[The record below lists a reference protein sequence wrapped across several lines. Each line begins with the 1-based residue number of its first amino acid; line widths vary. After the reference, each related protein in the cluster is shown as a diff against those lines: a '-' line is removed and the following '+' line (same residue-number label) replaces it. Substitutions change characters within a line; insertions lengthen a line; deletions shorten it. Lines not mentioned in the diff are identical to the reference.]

1 MSSRAS
7 SGRPTNLSAGK
18 PSASGGG
25 GGYVPGAQVVQGQGP
40 LKNFVF
46 TEKLGSGTYATV
58 YKAFRT
64 EPYRYVS
71 DASAPD
77 TDQIPSPISD

>member
-7 SGRPTNLSAGK
+7 SGRASNLSAGK
-18 PSASGGG
+18 MSGSGGG
-25 GGYVPGAQVVQGQGP
+25 GGGGGGYIPGAQVVQGQGP

-64 EPYRYVS
+64 EPYR
-71 DASAPD
+71 
-77 TDQIPSPISD
+77 